1 MVGTVLILGAS
12 GRFGRHAAEAFWNA
26 GWTLRSFDRSRDSLS
41 EAAKG
46 VDVIVN
52 AWNPAYSDWEKQ
64 VPGLT
69 TQVIEA
75 ATSSGATVLIPG
87 NLYVFG
93 KDAPAIFAETTPHAA
108 KNSLGRIRID
118 LERAYRDAGVRTILL
133 RAGDFLDTEPSGN
146 WFDQIMTKSLAKGRF
161 VYPGN
166 PDVPHAWAYL
176 PTSPMLRWHWQRNGL
191 RCRSFAMCP
200 SQAIR

>member
-1 MVGTVLILGAS
+1 MDATP
-12 GRFGRHAAEAFWNA
+12 AEAFWNA

-93 KDAPAIFAETTPHAA
+93 KDAPAIFAETHAA
-108 KNSLGRIRID
+108 CCKELIG
-118 LERAYRDAGVRTILL
+118 TH
-133 RAGDFLDTEPSGN
+133 
-146 WFDQIMTKSLAKGRF
+146 
-161 VYPGN
+161 
-166 PDVPHAWAYL
+166 PH
-176 PTSPMLRWHWQRNGL
+176 
-191 RCRSFAMCP
+191 
-200 SQAIR
+200 